1 MVWIMIGYMFVLVI
15 VILIVGWVV
24 DWFGI
29 RWFFMGLVLVF
40 IFGLL
45 LCVVVLNILLFII
58 FCVV

>member
-1 MVWIMIGYMFVLVI
+1 MIGYMFVLVI